1 MGEQRSEIKKGI
13 LETIKK
19 IIKSHTH
26 LKNIS
31 EWKKCIQKPQK
42 TRIRLSQIHTVH
54 MTGKNSIPPIFKELP
69 EIIRKTTQKRRFILT
84 ETKMQIMKKQTK
96 GDLIL
101 LAYKGL

>member
-1 MGEQRSEIKKGI
+1 
-13 LETIKK
+13 
-19 IIKSHTH
+19 
-26 LKNIS
+26 
-31 EWKKCIQKPQK
+31 
-42 TRIRLSQIHTVH
+42 